1 MSGCKTNRL
10 TSDKRFLL
18 RYRVAFPLTNR
29 AVGLKIIYILLALDR
44 LVYYIDPMNRNP
56 EHDTREHLLA
66 TGETLCLALGFTGMG
81 LSELLRKAEVP
92 KGSFYHY
99 FRSKEAFGVAMLE
112 RYYQRY
118 NQHFSEQ
125 LHAPQGHHA
134 ERLLGWYQN
143 ALSEFLACGHLT
155 HCLGL
160 KLSAE
165 VCDLSE
171 DMRAALNSGSAR
183 VVAILTDSLE
193 QVRQENKV
201 NFDGETSVL
210 AQIVYVL
217 WLGAGLQAK
226 LSRNPAPLENALAH
240 IKSILVVPVS

>member
-1 MSGCKTNRL
+1 
-10 TSDKRFLL
+10 
-18 RYRVAFPLTNR
+18 
-29 AVGLKIIYILLALDR
+29 
-44 LVYYIDPMNRNP
+44 MNRNP

-81 LSELLRKAEVP
+81 LSELLRTAEVP

-118 NQHFSEQ
+118 NQYFSEQ
-125 LHAPQGHHA
+125 LHAPQGQHA

-143 ALSEFLACGHLT
+143 ALSEFQSCGHLT

-171 DMRAALNSGSAR
+171 DMRAALNCGAAR
-183 VVAILTDSLE
+183 VIAILTNSLE
-193 QVRQENKV
+193 QARLENEI
-201 NFDGETSVL
+201 NFEGETSVL
-210 AQIVYVL
+210 AQILYVL

-226 LSRNPAPLENALAH
+226 LSRDPAPLENALAH